1 MKWMTDES
9 PSRTYRERQAQA
21 TKDRIVAAAR
31 VLMAERGW
39 ASTTVDAIAA
49 EAGVAPQTVY
59 AAFGSKLAIV
69 EGMRRTMLRE
79 SKIPELLA
87 EAATESDFSRRLQ
100 LWAKSI
106 RQQMETSYDVISIHR
121 QAARS
126 NPGFAAEYRKVLDNR
141 SRVFTEFIHGLRA
154 GLAPGVDEG
163 AATDLLWALANE
175 ELYRELV
182 EERGWPPERY
192 ERWLAQTLIDQLLK
206 SPAIANRT
214 LPGTSPSNQ

>member
-1 MKWMTDES
+1 MTDES
-9 PSRTYRERQAQA
+9 PSRTYRQQQAQA

-87 EAATESDFSRRLQ
+87 EAATESDFSRRLE

-126 NPGFAAEYRKVLDNR
+126 NPRFAAEYRKVLDNR
-141 SRVFTEFIHGLRA
+141 SRVFTEFIHDLRA

-163 AATDLLWALANE
+163 TATDLLWALANE

-192 ERWLAQTLIDQLLK
+192 ERWLAQTLIDQLLR
-206 SPAIANRT
+206 SPATPNRT
-214 LPGTSPSNQ
+214 PPETNPSNQ